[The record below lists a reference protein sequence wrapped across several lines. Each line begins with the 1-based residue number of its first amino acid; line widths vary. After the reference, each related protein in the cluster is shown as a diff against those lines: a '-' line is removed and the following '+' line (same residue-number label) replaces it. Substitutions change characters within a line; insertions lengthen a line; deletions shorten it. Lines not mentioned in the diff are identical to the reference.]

1 MNTLSGA
8 NTLAT
13 TRRIL
18 TQLRHD
24 HRTVAL
30 MVLMPSVLLVLL
42 RYVFDSEQAFSRAAP
57 ALLGVFP
64 FAIMFIVTSITTLRE
79 RLTATLERLMTMPI
93 GKLDL
98 LLGYALAF
106 GLVAVVQV
114 AVAAT
119 VALTWLGLEIEGS
132 VALLVLIA
140 VLDALLGM
148 ALGLFASAFA
158 RTEFQAVQFM
168 PAIVMPQVLL
178 CGLFVP
184 RDQMATVL
192 NWISDVMPL
201 SYAVDALT
209 QVTRSSDV
217 DGTLVRNLLVIAGC
231 ALAALLL
238 GAATLRR
245 RTP

>member
-1 MNTLSGA
+1 MSGA